1 MGGFSVTVTESVPRL
16 PDGALTA
23 GTVTLPQEVRGLVE
37 HDWPIDRA
45 VNLASRAPASYGLT
59 GAGELTVG
67 GPANLIVTDEDG
79 TVERFLVNGE
89 EFAA

>member
-1 MGGFSVTVTESVPRL
+1 MRPPL
-16 PDGALTA
+16 
-23 GTVTLPQEVRGLVE
+23 
-37 HDWPIDRA
+37 
-45 VNLASRAPASYGLT
+45 YGLT

-79 TVERFLVNGE
+79 TVERFLVYGE